1 MDPARG
7 RGTGNNSDTSLFLSL
22 IGPLTI
28 WLLSLLNALFLCVT
42 SGVPVTRRL
51 LLVYILSGIT
61 AGLASL
67 VFLARLNSAEGDIGE
82 ALTLPAIAAVLIGG
96 TSLFGGVGTMLGTL
110 IGALILTLVLNGM
123 NILSID
129 GNLQALVTGVIIIV
143 SVLLDLILRRKS
155 VV

>member
-1 MDPARG
+1 
-7 RGTGNNSDTSLFLSL
+7 
-22 IGPLTI
+22 
-28 WLLSLLNALFLCVT
+28 
-42 SGVPVTRRL
+42 
-51 LLVYILSGIT
+51 
-61 AGLASL
+61 
-67 VFLARLNSAEGDIGE
+67 
-82 ALTLPAIAAVLIGG
+82 
-96 TSLFGGVGTMLGTL
+96 MLGTL

>member
-1 MDPARG
+1 
-7 RGTGNNSDTSLFLSL
+7 
-22 IGPLTI
+22 
-28 WLLSLLNALFLCVT
+28 
-42 SGVPVTRRL
+42 
-51 LLVYILSGIT
+51 
-61 AGLASL
+61 
-67 VFLARLNSAEGDIGE
+67 
-82 ALTLPAIAAVLIGG
+82 LPAIAAVLIGG